1 MTIIIP
7 KMPDENFQM
16 SFIPKKYLVT
26 RAIFY
31 PHTHSPT
38 KAYNGTDWIDEIEAR
53 KRVLASRLLKK
64 DHTNERDVNSAT
76 PCAMTKL
83 KIINADNNRAEEHII
98 TSVVSSVISFN
109 RIGSFSEEEKLS
121 RRKKNNSYLVCAGA
135 MMMMMQPNNARVS
148 TTCSEKS
155 TRWVHSER
163 VACDCAADYFGRLLL
178 VKNALH
184 THEHFMSWALSR
196 QACRRNVSE
205 FMEFKRTRTVSYL
218 VFILVKLTLKNIKKT
233 YYLSPLELSPHF
245 ITQCCLLYFTRSD
258 TIMIYPAYILFKVLS
273 PAGCDKR
280 ATLELSSL
288 SRMTWIESIH
298 TDTFTQ

>member
-1 MTIIIP
+1 MCAPVFYQLRREESEICREDKRSNQRKNVFRASNFSNKLFHWELICKDRWESCMHLANKLIGSIIVIIS
-7 KMPDENFQM
+7 KRQMNFYLFENFQI
-16 SFIPKKYLVT
+16 SFTPKIYLVT

-83 KIINADNNRAEEHII
+83 KIINADNNSAEEHII

-109 RIGSFSEEEKLS
+109 RIGSFSEEEKVS

-178 VKNALH
+178 VKCT
-184 THEHFMSWALSR
+184 THARTFHEMS
-196 QACRRNVSE
+196 
-205 FMEFKRTRTVSYL
+205 
-218 VFILVKLTLKNIKKT
+218 TL
-233 YYLSPLELSPHF
+233 P
-245 ITQCCLLYFTRSD
+245 
-258 TIMIYPAYILFKVLS
+258 
-273 PAGCDKR
+273 
-280 ATLELSSL
+280 SS
-288 SRMTWIESIH
+288 M
-298 TDTFTQ
+298 